1 MTGVQTCALPIYL
14 LTQGKTLVTVLH
26 EIHFALRADHV
37 VMLNKGK
44 LYFQGGSQE
53 PETHKA
59 LTALFDGRIRL
70 EKLGADW
77 VALPN

>member
-1 MTGVQTCALPIYL
+1 
-14 LTQGKTLVTVLH
+14 
-26 EIHFALRADHV
+26 
-37 VMLNKGK
+37 MLKKGK

-59 LTALFDGRIRL
+59 LIALFDNRIRL